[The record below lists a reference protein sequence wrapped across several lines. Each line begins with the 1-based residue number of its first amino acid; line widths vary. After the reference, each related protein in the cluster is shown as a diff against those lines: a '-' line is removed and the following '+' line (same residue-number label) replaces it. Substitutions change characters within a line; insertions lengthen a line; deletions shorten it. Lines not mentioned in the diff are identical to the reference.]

1 MALLEFY
8 GQECP
13 HCDNMKPLIERLKS
27 EEKLEIESFEVWHD
41 EANAERLKEYDR
53 VNCGGV
59 PYFFNTETGKFIC
72 GETNYEEFKRWAKG
86 E

>member
-27 EEKLEIESFEVWHD
+27 EEKLEIE
-41 EANAERLKEYDR
+41 
-53 VNCGGV
+53 
-59 PYFFNTETGKFIC
+59 
-72 GETNYEEFKRWAKG
+72 
-86 E
+86 